1 VDAEERFRQLVQ
13 VASALQVARRWE
25 QAGRAWIEA
34 ARLAIDASATSAA
47 RQALDAAGEAFRRD
61 DRLEEARR
69 ALDMVMELRPTADE
83 ASLVRIRL
91 AGIAAE
97 QGRVEEGLACCRSI
111 TKGPP
116 ALRAMALD
124 TEIGLLWL
132 GGRKVTIR
140 ERLVALVELERLLPR
155 EGTIAARFRTAQL
168 LRADGELLQA
178 EAQFLALIEELRGR
192 EGSDAGIAAI
202 RSELAEN
209 DLLRGETESAIEG
222 FGRARELH
230 ATAGRQGL
238 AFRAEGGRVRAAVQA
253 GLDILCASLD
263 EGLVFATDRSLRSL
277 ELELRVALGTLLAF
291 RGASEAS
298 SVLKAAIQ
306 SASGAGMRLLAG
318 RARLELATRTPLP
331 PEQRQ
336 RELEHARSE
345 LEDHLP
351 LSQLAARALASDSGQ
366 LSEE

>member
-25 QAGRAWIEA
+25 QAGRTWVEA
-34 ARLAIDASATSAA
+34 ARVAIDASATAAA
-47 RQALDAAGEAFRRD
+47 RQTLDAAGEAFRRD

-97 QGRVEEGLACCRSI
+97 QGRVEEGLTCCRSI

-116 ALRAMALD
+116 ALRAMAID
-124 TEIGLLWL
+124 TEIGLLWQ
-132 GGRKVTIR
+132 GGRKAAVR
-140 ERLVALVELERLLPR
+140 ERVAALVELERLLPR
-155 EGTIAARFRTAQL
+155 AGAFAARFRTAQL
-168 LRADGELLQA
+168 LRADGELGQA

-202 RSELAEN
+202 RSELAET
-209 DLLRGETESAIEG
+209 DLLRGETAAAIEG
-222 FGRARELH
+222 FGRSRELH
-230 ATAGRQGL
+230 ETAGRQGL

-253 GLDILCASLD
+253 GLDILCPLD
-263 EGLVFATDRSLRSL
+263 EGLAFAADRSLRVL
-277 ELELRVALGTLLAF
+277 ELELRVVLGTLLAF
-291 RGASEAS
+291 RGASEAV
-298 SVLKAAIQ
+298 SVLRAAIQ
-306 SASGAGMRLLAG
+306 TASGAGMRMLAG
-318 RARLELATRTPLP
+318 RARYELATRTPLP

-336 RELEHARSE
+336 RELEQALSE
-345 LEDHLP
+345 LEDHVP
-351 LSQLAARALASDSGQ
+351 LSRLVQGRLVAKALDS
-366 LSEE
+366 